1 LLFLV
6 PFPPFRR
13 IDLVLA
19 LSYPAC
25 FARPASY
32 KLFLKIGSSDGIS
45 IASSGTSAQGI
56 GCRPESIAGSFI
68 AKTGLSI
75 ADNARVLAS
84 ALFRAIFGRG
94 CRGKPAIHKQNRMS
108 LEEICSLVEG
118 FIAAPELS
126 LFDDLARAVF
136 RFQFEQNTPYRSFC
150 ESRGVTPASLKSAD
164 EVPAIVTSAFK
175 DLDLSVLPPSART
188 KVFYSSGTT
197 AQRPSRHFHSART
210 LRVYEQ
216 SLLRWFKPNVLPD
229 CPRADFLVLT
239 PRAIESRHSSLV
251 HMFETLSTSAAHFCA
266 TAVSD
271 GTWSIN
277 FDQVLETAHKITSE
291 KTPTV
296 ICGTAFSF
304 VHLCDFLARTGQTF
318 SFPPGSRVFETGGY
332 KGRSR
337 SVPKPELHQMI
348 SRHLSIPETHIVS
361 EYGMSELSSQAY
373 DRKPGDSE
381 NRIYRFPAWVRFSV
395 ISPETGR
402 VVAEGE
408 TGLLRVLDLA
418 NVGSVM
424 AIQTEDLALHRGDGF
439 ELLGRAAL
447 TEPRGCSLMNA
458 QS

>member
-1 LLFLV
+1 
-6 PFPPFRR
+6 
-13 IDLVLA
+13 
-19 LSYPAC
+19 
-25 FARPASY
+25 
-32 KLFLKIGSSDGIS
+32 
-45 IASSGTSAQGI
+45 
-56 GCRPESIAGSFI
+56 
-68 AKTGLSI
+68 
-75 ADNARVLAS
+75 
-84 ALFRAIFGRG
+84 
-94 CRGKPAIHKQNRMS
+94 MS
-108 LEEICSLVEG
+108 LEEICSFVEG
-118 FIAAPELS
+118 FIAAPESS

-136 RFQFEQNTPYRSFC
+136 RFQFEQNTPYRAFC
-150 ESRGVTPASLKSAD
+150 ESRGVTPATLQSVD

-175 DLDLSVLPPSART
+175 DLDLSVLPLSART
-188 KVFYSSGTT
+188 TVFYSSGTT
-197 AQRPSRHFHSART
+197 TQRPSRHFHSTRT
-210 LRVYEQ
+210 LRVYEH

-229 CPRADFLVLT
+229 YRRANFLVLT
-239 PRAIESRHSSLV
+239 PPAIESPHSSLV
-251 HMFETLSTSAAHFCA
+251 HMFDTLTREFAASAARFCA
-266 TAVSD
+266 TAASD

-277 FDQVLETAHKITSE
+277 FDQVLETAQKLLSQ

-304 VHLCDFLARTGQTF
+304 VHLCDFLARTGQTL
-318 SFPPGSRVFETGGY
+318 SFPLGSRVFETGGY

-337 SVPKPELHQMI
+337 SIPKPELHDMI

-373 DRKPGDSE
+373 DRKFGTSG

-395 ISPETGR
+395 LSPETGR

-424 AIQTEDLALHRGDGF
+424 AIQTEDLALRRGHGF

-447 TEPRGCSLMNA
+447 TELRGCSLMNA